1 MIDYKTAINSVC
13 DYFKNSQALINYTP
27 INICPKST
35 HPLDEHMY
43 IVIAKEKKS
52 DTYAVWSCWNTTTQ
66 SLNHGHYRIPSY
78 KKALELAITLVH
90 DTKDNTKDT
99 DEE

>member
-1 MIDYKTAINSVC
+1 MIDYKTVINSVC
-13 DYFKNSQALINYTP
+13 DYFKNSQALVNYTP
-27 INICPKST
+27 ISVWPKST

-43 IVIAKEKKS
+43 IVIAKEKPRLYKS

-66 SLNHGHYRIPSY
+66 SLNHGHYQIPSY
-78 KKALELAITLVH
+78 KKALKLALTLVN
-90 DTKDNTKDT
+90 DTKDT